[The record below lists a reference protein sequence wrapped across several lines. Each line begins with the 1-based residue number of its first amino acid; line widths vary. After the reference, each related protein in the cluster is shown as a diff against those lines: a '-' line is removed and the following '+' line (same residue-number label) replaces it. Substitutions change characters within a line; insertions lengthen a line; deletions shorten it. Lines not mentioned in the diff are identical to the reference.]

1 MLTLY
6 HFSLLYVRANRSIC
20 TLSFAVIFLKNHFI
34 LWVVGVK
41 LPLILTVI
49 SKWNAFWHGCI
60 ITKLLTVAY
69 FMTRFQIFCN
79 PVITKS
85 DFHRKNVYNNIE
97 RNNINIVRKIYAI
110 DDDEWDKIIVWNKE
124 SKKRCKGIKLAKRNI
139 QKLYFYSN
147 NNQKKWNRIRKI
159 NYKSV
164 KWWNNV
170 FCGVR
175 VPIFH
180 TI

>member
-1 MLTLY
+1 MLISY
-6 HFSLLYVRANRSIC
+6 HFSLLYVRANRSTC
-20 TLSFAVIFLKNHFI
+20 TLDFAVNFLEKSFH
-34 LWVVGVK
+34 LVGCWCK
-41 LPLILTVI
+41 TPLILTVT

-69 FMTRFQIFCN
+69 FITRFQIFCN

-110 DDDEWDKIIVWNKE
+110 HDDEWDKIIVWNKE

-139 QKLYFYSN
+139 QKL
-147 NNQKKWNRIRKI
+147 
-159 NYKSV
+159 
-164 KWWNNV
+164 
-170 FCGVR
+170 
-175 VPIFH
+175 IFLFQQ
-180 TI
+180 